1 VTTNNIWVLV
11 EIADGKVTPTSLEL
25 LTAARS
31 LGDGVDAFCFDGEGS
46 AIAAE
51 IASYGVGT
59 LYDVGSL
66 GGSLAGPKVSAAMVR
81 AAEEQGA
88 PKAVLVAQTYNGRD
102 VLGRLSVRWDLPVL
116 TNVVNL
122 IADGG
127 RITSEHAIFGGEEVA
142 TASFT
147 HQGTALFAV
156 RAKSFTAEEGSASS
170 PNVVAVNGEATPG
183 TDGAK
188 VQASHQEERTGPKLD
203 EAPVVVSGGR
213 GLGQPEHYR
222 LVEELATLLN
232 GAPGASRAIVDA
244 GWVPYAYQVG
254 QTGKTVKPTL
264 YFAVG
269 ISGATQHMVGMK
281 GSKNIIAVNKDK
293 DAPIFQIADL
303 GVVGDAHKVIPE
315 LIATLRARG

>member
-1 VTTNNIWVLV
+1 MTTNSVWVLV
-11 EIADGKVTPTSLEL
+11 EVADGKVTPTSLEL
-25 LTAARS
+25 LSAARK
-31 LGDGVDAFCFDGEGS
+31 LGEGVDAFCFESD
-46 AIAAE
+46 AAAVAAE
-51 IASYGVGT
+51 LAAYGVET
-59 LYDVGSL
+59 VYDMGSL
-66 GGSLAGPKVSAAMVR
+66 DGSLAGPKVAASMVR
-81 AAEEQGA
+81 AADEHGS

-122 IADGG
+122 ISRDG

-147 HQGTALFAV
+147 HDGTALFAV
-156 RAKSFTAEEGSASS
+156 RAKSFGVEPGSGSTPNIVVIQGDAS
-170 PNVVAVNGEATPG
+170 PG

-188 VQASHQEERTGPKLD
+188 VHASHKEERTGPKLD

-222 LVEELATLLN
+222 LVEELATLLK